1 MKIYIISVKW
11 SRVFPK
17 LLSNFSFF
25 SQVCFY
31 VLIPNWIICFE
42 YILAGLPFTTRM
54 ACKKYQNRFSN
65 FGQWCLSSIVFN
77 PLLQGTAASYMLE
90 CERIGS
96 LPAPI
101 EEIPKYIQQFGLN
114 PRQYNLIFMWQ
125 TGIFSTKV
133 KNSIQSP
140 KSYEMREKIYLL
152 AYTTYLICHIIIC
165 EHNSYLKLESLKA

>member
-1 MKIYIISVKW
+1 MELLKIYIISVKW

-17 LLSNFSFF
+17 LLRNFSFF
-25 SQVCFY
+25 SQVCFH

-152 AYTTYLICHIIIC
+152 TYLICHIIIC